1 MGLEMVNKEKK
12 LGQPKDWIRMKVG
25 RNMMGSRDIGYTHQS
40 KEGAYT
46 KQPWETWII
55 SRSRLSH
62 NRINKL
68 HITKMERKSLREQG
82 KINKK

>member
-1 MGLEMVNKEKK
+1 MRKIRRFCERMGLEIVNKEKK

-46 KQPWETWII
+46 KQP
-55 SRSRLSH
+55 
-62 NRINKL
+62 
-68 HITKMERKSLREQG
+68 
-82 KINKK
+82 